1 MTNEEIKEIV
11 SDAIK
16 EGLAEGLTEVLQNRQ
31 LFCRY
36 AINPEMHDEEHAAL
50 RKFIKVMGRI
60 EDMKWSVLQKII
72 IGAVGIA
79 FALMIYGAVAKL
91 TIFGGL
97 GWPGK

>member
-1 MTNEEIKEIV
+1 MTMTNEEIKEIV

-16 EGLAEGLTEVLQNRQ
+16 EGLTEVLQNKQ

-36 AINPEMHDEEHAAL
+36 AINPELHDEEHAAL
-50 RKFIKVMGRI
+50 RKFIKVMARI
-60 EDMKWSVLQKII
+60 EDMKWSVLQKIV

-79 FALMIYGAVAKL
+79 FALMVYGAIAKL
-91 TIFGGL
+91 TVFGGL